1 MNPLCFL
8 VELVGCA
15 PDELMKALCPSSKM
29 VMGLS
34 VSTKRGLREMGAQLY
49 GAMLAYTED
58 ENKFDNT
65 LADLTKT
72 VGHKVCWW
80 TLSPLCHLMHYF
92 PTEF

>member
-15 PDELMKALCPSSKM
+15 PDELTKSLCPSSKM

-72 VGHKVCWW
+72 VGNKVCGWKF
-80 TLSPLCHLMHYF
+80 SHVHYLILLF
-92 PTEF
+92 VLEF